1 MPERIGLRETDGST
15 SLLFGDRKLTVHQGD
30 VLNLAADALVCPVG
44 PSLDVSTGL
53 ARIIVDAA
61 GAEPRDASPMV
72 TSPFGNVVV
81 LPGGNLRAKYI
92 FLSVLLGERG
102 LDQMQMAIRQAVD
115 RSIHYAEFL
124 RLKSIAFPL
133 LGSAAGAPP
142 FHFVARQMIEE
153 VAQYLAR
160 RKTRLKMVLFSIHN
174 ADAYTAFRREARSLS
189 GS

>member
-1 MPERIGLRETDGST
+1 MSERISLTETDGST

-44 PSLDVSTGL
+44 PSLSTNTGL
-53 ARIIVDAA
+53 AKIIVDAA
-61 GAEPRDASPMV
+61 DIEPRDASP
-72 TSPFGNVVV
+72 TLKSPFGNVVV
-81 LPGGNLRAKYI
+81 LPGGKLRAKYI

-102 LDQMQMAIRQAVD
+102 LDNLQTSIRQAVD

-142 FHFVARQMIEE
+142 FQFVARQMIEE
-153 VAQYLAR
+153 VAQYLSR
-160 RKTRLKMVLFSIHN
+160 RKTRLKMILFSTHN
-174 ADAYTAFRREARSLS
+174 AAAYTAFRREARSLS
-189 GS
+189 GG